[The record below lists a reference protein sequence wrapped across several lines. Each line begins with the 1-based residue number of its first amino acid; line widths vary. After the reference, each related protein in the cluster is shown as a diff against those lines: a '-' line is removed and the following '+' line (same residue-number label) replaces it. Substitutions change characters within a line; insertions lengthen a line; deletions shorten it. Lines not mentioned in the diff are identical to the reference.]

1 MPSSQALKFTN
12 EDHPDY
18 KLLQKALTLVKN
30 VNKKNNDAMGEFIKT
45 KRKIVLN
52 ELWSKEVNLMLPH
65 RQLIEEYKD
74 FYVLDFDNCQRRQW
88 LVGLFT
94 DCMVIFST
102 GGFARQEKYDTH
114 LMFNELSYA
123 VEMEDM
129 KFYNNIVKVGLPRLN
144 HIGGWKRFKSHA
156 HGKW

>member
-1 MPSSQALKFTN
+1 
-12 EDHPDY
+12 
-18 KLLQKALTLVKN
+18 
-30 VNKKNNDAMGEFIKT
+30 MGEFIKT

-52 ELWSKEVNLMLPH
+52 EFWSKEINLMLPH
-65 RQLIEEYKD
+65 RQLIDEYKD

-88 LVGLFT
+88 LVALLT
-94 DCMVIFST
+94 DCLVIFST

-129 KFYNNIVKVGLPRLN
+129 RFYNNIVKVGWMGLN
-144 HIGGWKRFKSHA
+144 FVGCWKRFQSYTY
-156 HGKW
+156 GKW